1 MIENQ
6 KIIEL
11 FTESAFNEKVNWDNI
26 VPKQYCRF
34 IQEKC
39 IKVRKSDPSVSIGT
53 CTVAYGKENNN
64 VIICPHR
71 LIENNQIFLDC
82 IHLLTLHEPGN
93 ELHIIPEISIPGGNV
108 DYVLVSA
115 KGGEIKD
122 FVGIELQTLDT
133 TGSVWGYRQSF
144 LQSKNIKQSIFDENA
159 VFGMNWK
166 MTAKTILVQMHHKIS
181 TFENLNKH
189 LVLVLQDCLMNYMK
203 KEFSFE
209 HISTVPKIGDSFH
222 FHSYQLLANKNK
234 YHLSLLKRA
243 STDANGIARCLGLKA
258 EANVDLEVFLKMLE
272 SKISEKTL
280 LKLQKN
286 K

>member
-1 MIENQ
+1 MENQ

-11 FTESAFNEKVNWDNI
+11 FAESAFNNRLKWSNI
-26 VPKQYCRF
+26 TIKQYCPF
-34 IQEKC
+34 IKKKC
-39 IKVRKSDPSVSIGT
+39 VKVRKSEPSVSIGT

-93 ELHIIPEISIPGGNV
+93 ELHIVPEISIPGGSV

-115 KGGEIKD
+115 KSGKVKD

-144 LQSKNIKQSIFDENA
+144 LESKGIKQPAFDKNA
-159 VFGMNWK
+159 TFGMNWK
-166 MTAKTILVQMHHKIS
+166 MTAKTILVQMHHKIT

-203 KEFSFE
+203 KEFCFE
-209 HISTVPKIGDSFH
+209 HISTIPKVGDSFH
-222 FHSYQLLANKNK
+222 FHSYQLLSNKSK
-234 YHLSLLKRA
+234 FHLSLLERA
-243 STDANGIARCLGLKA
+243 STDADGIAQCLGLKA
-258 EANVDLEVFLKMLE
+258 EANVDLDVMLERLE

-280 LKLQKN
+280 LTL
-286 K
+286 